1 MDPFYISP
9 GAREKMRKVPFKS
22 FKNEEAEPLSPTE
35 AAAARNNTTMWS
47 VDLTARQTFGI
58 SPRSKY
64 IQKAEE
70 GEGFETTPS
79 SWQKEEEVEQ
89 DGEFDLK
96 SDYNGRSSYSRAF
109 IQYARQNRRKIVIGT
124 GLIAIFGAV
133 ITFGAS
139 KTIQNKSMAEV
150 TTTEKISPSGKSGKA
165 GSGSLEFVAYKSK
178 AAKTSGDRLEGLEFM
193 IEEPTLSPTLSHAPS
208 QSSQPSNEPSV
219 SSQPS
224 VSSAPSDEPTVSSS
238 PSSEPSSAPS
248 NEPSMSSKPSVSS
261 KPSDEPTA
269 GPSDSPSVS
278 AKPTISASPTSNPS
292 SSPTSNPSSS
302 PTPKPTNSP
311 SVSAAPT
318 SVVTK
323 VGMETVETVE
333 ETCIED
339 GWPCSNEM
347 GVCFNECCSG
357 NKGEGKGWFKCPGE
371 NGNRYCGD
379 IEVYESTHC
388 VHN

>member
-1 MDPFYISP
+1 
-9 GAREKMRKVPFKS
+9 MRKVSFKS
-22 FKNEEAEPLSPTE
+22 FRNEETEPLSPPVDE

-70 GEGFETTPS
+70 GEGFDTPS
-79 SWQKEEEVEQ
+79 SWQKEEEVER
-89 DGEFDLK
+89 DGESDLK
-96 SDYNGRSSYSRAF
+96 PDYNGRSSYSRAF
-109 IQYARQNRRKIVIGT
+109 IQHARQNPRKILIGT

-139 KTIQNKSMAEV
+139 KTIQTKSMAEV
-150 TTTEKISPSGKSGKA
+150 TTTETVSYVGPYVSGKSGKA
-165 GSGSLEFVAYKSK
+165 VSKGYVMKSPKAAKSSRYSGMGLESLESLEFM
-178 AAKTSGDRLEGLEFM
+178 T
-193 IEEPTLSPTLSHAPS
+193 EEPTVSHAPS

-224 VSSAPSDEPTVSSS
+224 VSSAPSDEPTLSSS
-238 PSSEPSSAPS
+238 PSSEPSAAPS
-248 NEPSMSSKPSVSS
+248 NEPSVSSKPSLSS

-278 AKPTISASPTSNPS
+278 TKPTISASPTSNPS
-292 SSPTSNPSSS
+292 SSPT
-302 PTPKPTNSP
+302 PKPTNPP
-311 SVSAAPT
+311 SVPPTAAPT

-323 VGMETVETVE
+323 VVPIEEEGMETIETEE

-339 GWPCSNEM
+339 GWPCSNES

-357 NKGEGKGWFKCPGE
+357 NKGEGKGWFACPGE

>member
-1 MDPFYISP
+1 
-9 GAREKMRKVPFKS
+9 
-22 FKNEEAEPLSPTE
+22 
-35 AAAARNNTTMWS
+35 MWS

-58 SPRSKY
+58 SPKSKY

-70 GEGFETTPS
+70 GEGFEAPS

-89 DGEFDLK
+89 DGESDLK
-96 SDYNGRSSYSRAF
+96 PDYNGRSSYSRALG
-109 IQYARQNRRKIVIGT
+109 IQHARQNPRKILIGT
-124 GLIAIFGAV
+124 GLIAIFCAVV

-139 KTIQNKSMAEV
+139 KTIQTKSMAEV
-150 TTTEKISPSGKSGKA
+150 TTTETFSYVSGKSGKA
-165 GSGSLEFVAYKSK
+165 AGIISGKSGKAVSKGYVTKSK
-178 AAKTSGDRLEGLEFM
+178 AAKLSRISGQGLESLEFM
-193 IEEPTLSPTLSHAPS
+193 TEEPTVSHAPS

-224 VSSAPSDEPTVSSS
+224 VSSAPSDEPTLSSS
-238 PSSEPSSAPS
+238 PSSEPSAAPS
-248 NEPSMSSKPSVSS
+248 NEPSVSSKPSLSS

-278 AKPTISASPTSNPS
+278 TKPTISASPTSNPS
-292 SSPTSNPSSS
+292 SSPT
-302 PTPKPTNSP
+302 PKPTNPP
-311 SVSAAPT
+311 SVPPTAAPT

-323 VGMETVETVE
+323 VVPIEEEGMETIETEE

-339 GWPCSNEM
+339 GWPCSNES

-357 NKGEGKGWFKCPGE
+357 NKGEGKGWFACPGE